1 MPVMQHATPK
11 GKKYKETPRTSKN
24 RSIHTISQYKH
35 THKKTNKSGKH
46 FPRSRNDGC
55 FGGMTFDARRRMHKT
70 ATGTIVAGTDLL
82 VNIVEE
88 EEEASGDKVPRGRFC
103 RVGFC
108 IWDDGE
114 RHAILPENERI
125 DICSWTGE

>member
-24 RSIHTISQYKH
+24 RSIHNISQYKH

-55 FGGMTFDARRRMHKT
+55 CTGVTFDARRRMHKT
-70 ATGTIVAGTDLL
+70 ATGTVVAGTGLL
-82 VNIVEE
+82 VHTVKKGAEME
-88 EEEASGDKVPRGRFC
+88 GEGEGGTSRKV
-103 RVGFC
+103 
-108 IWDDGE
+108 
-114 RHAILPENERI
+114 LQ
-125 DICSWTGE
+125 SWVLYFG